1 MSWRVNSQNVGSCNL
16 VFRLLHCSVVTSH
29 HNTSTVRSKLNHF
42 RLPHAA
48 KTPCHHGDQCLT
60 DAISICFANVLQSN
74 KLGKDRPMYCQSNNK
89 FWLPVRTVCGS
100 VRYHGP
106 KLCFLNQWKCDIALI
121 VAIAFIKSWQLLSF
135 RYAVPTFKPL
145 ASSKEHS
152 HWKSLN
158 GRPCF
163 ATAWADVNNI
173 FICSMVFWFSFI
185 SILCVTVASGFFVAS
200 NRIWFCLWLSN
211 LLQV

>member
-1 MSWRVNSQNVGSCNL
+1 MKNGVYSIIVMSWTVNSQNVGSCNL

-48 KTPCHHGDQCLT
+48 KTPCHRGDQCLT

-74 KLGKDRPMYCQSNNK
+74 KIGKDRPMCCQSNNK

-106 KLCFLNQWKCDIALI
+106 KLCFLNQWKCDIVLI
-121 VAIAFIKSWQLLSF
+121 RSNCLHKILTTLVISVRSSYFQALSF
-135 RYAVPTFKPL
+135 
-145 ASSKEHS
+145 
-152 HWKSLN
+152 
-158 GRPCF
+158 
-163 ATAWADVNNI
+163 I
-173 FICSMVFWFSFI
+173 
-185 SILCVTVASGFFVAS
+185 
-200 NRIWFCLWLSN
+200 
-211 LLQV
+211 